1 MTSAHAADPAAQ
13 TDPPQAPQPAAIGAP
28 GASSATGATGT
39 GSRLAWLD
47 VMRGLAALAV
57 VFNHFGYFLPPAV
70 KNPVYQWIHPGDYG
84 VFVFFLISGYIVP
97 ASLERKG
104 SVRTFWVSRLFRL
117 YPLYLLVV
125 GAAVLLWVFGQGS
138 LRGATADP
146 ANSVLAQLLMMG
158 NVLAGPNL
166 PNV

>member
-1 MTSAHAADPAAQ
+1 MTSAHAADPAAR
-13 TDPPQAPQPAAIGAP
+13 TDPSQAPQAPQPAAT
-28 GASSATGATGT
+28 SATGSGSGT

-70 KNPVYQWIHPGDYG
+70 KNPVYQWINPGDYG

-117 YPLYLLVV
+117 Y
-125 GAAVLLWVFGQGS
+125 
-138 LRGATADP
+138 
-146 ANSVLAQLLMMG
+146 
-158 NVLAGPNL
+158 
-166 PNV
+166 